1 MMASIVDFSDF
12 RNKIKHYLEREKS
25 VNLIELE
32 SDTLEEALN
41 DASLELSVPYKDLD
55 YEILVRGSDGLFGY
69 GKRKW
74 KIVAYKNSYTKFGI
88 FDVLSSQGSSEEVV
102 SLDGKFFIKRTTR
115 GVFLKVTSA
124 LGVGSAVNLKDVMD
138 KFASCNNIKDL
149 DIDFVRVVV
158 ENASGNYEQVAVFEA
173 DLSESVTM
181 MVHISEDSM
190 SVTVEF
196 TAPGPNGAEVLEKDI
211 FNILKKYGISNR
223 AFLKD
228 KIKEFV
234 DFPIYGEPVEMA
246 RGINPVKGRDS
257 YINFIAKSK
266 YLGEYGS
273 IGIGNELRNVDQ
285 GEELAE
291 IIPLSKGVNGY
302 TIFGKILVAEN
313 GRELDLVLGEN
324 TLREGNKI
332 VAGCDG
338 YMSIVNGVISVHDV
352 YVIEG
357 DVGPGTGNIV
367 NNGMVLVRGSV
378 LDGYNVMAK
387 SGIEVNGLV
396 GRCNLKTD
404 GSIILRSGANGKGGS
419 EIYAKKSIRSKF
431 LENVNVRCEG
441 DIEVIRG
448 IVNSY
453 VSCKKKVLCIGKKS
467 KIVGSYINAREEVRA
482 YSIGSEGNAET
493 SISVGF
499 DPEIKDLLF
508 RFTEYLVKI
517 EKRLEVLMK
526 DIFALKKNIEFTVD
540 KADKSLKI
548 DSCNELINERNILIL
563 EIKMVKD
570 KQANLQEA
578 LENSKIDGKVF
589 VEYMAY
595 AGVKLHIK
603 DAYYE
608 LSRDYHNITFVE
620 DDNIIKMIAYVPFKS
635 K

>member
-1 MMASIVDFSDF
+1 MASIVDFFDF

-41 DASLELSVPYKDLD
+41 DASLELSIPYKDLD

-88 FDVLSSQGSSEEVV
+88 FDVLSSHSRSEEVV

-115 GVFLKVTSA
+115 GVFLKVTAA
-124 LGVGSAVNLKDVMD
+124 LGVGSAVNLKDVMG
-138 KFASCNNIKDL
+138 KFASYNNIKDL
-149 DIDFVRVVV
+149 DRDFVRVVV
-158 ENASGNYEQVAVFEA
+158 ENASGTYEQVAVFEA
-173 DLSESVTM
+173 DLSEGVTM

-246 RGINPVKGRDS
+246 KGINPVKGRDS

-273 IGIGNELRNVDQ
+273 IDIGNELRNVDQ

-291 IIPLSKGVNGY
+291 IIPLSKGVDGY
-302 TIFGKILVAEN
+302 TVFGKILVAEN

-499 DPEIKDLLF
+499 DPEIKDLLS

-620 DDNIIKMIAYVPFKS
+620 DENIIKMIAYVPFKS

>member
-1 MMASIVDFSDF
+1 MTSIVDFSDF

-69 GKRKW
+69 GKKKW

-88 FDVLSSQGSSEEVV
+88 FDVLSSQNSSEEVV
-102 SLDGKFFIKRTTR
+102 SLDGKFFIKRTTK
-115 GVFLKVTSA
+115 GVFLKVTAA
-124 LGVGSAVNLKDVMD
+124 LGVGSAVNLKDVMG
-138 KFASCNNIKDL
+138 KFASYNNIKDL
-149 DIDFVRVVV
+149 DRDFVRVVV
-158 ENASGNYEQVAVFEA
+158 EHASGNYEQVAVFEP
-173 DLSESVTM
+173 DLSEGVTM

-246 RGINPVKGRDS
+246 KGINPVKGRDS

-273 IGIGNELRNVDQ
+273 VGIGNELRNVDQ

-291 IIPLSKGVNGY
+291 IIPLSKGVDGY
-302 TIFGKILVAEN
+302 TVFGKILVAEN

-378 LDGYNVMAK
+378 LDGYNIMAK

-499 DPEIKDLLF
+499 DPEIKDLLS

-517 EKRLEVLMK
+517 EKRLEVLIK

-570 KQANLQEA
+570 KQSNLQEA

-595 AGVKLHIK
+595 SGVKLHIK

>member
-1 MMASIVDFSDF
+1 MASIVDFSDF

-88 FDVLSSQGSSEEVV
+88 FDVLSSQSSSDEVV

-115 GVFLKVTSA
+115 GVFLKVTA
-124 LGVGSAVNLKDVMD
+124 PLGVGSAVNLKDVMG
-138 KFASCNNIKDL
+138 KFASYNNIKDL
-149 DIDFVRVVV
+149 DRDFVRVVV

-173 DLSESVTM
+173 DLSEGVTM

-234 DFPIYGEPVEMA
+234 DFPLYGEPVEMA
-246 RGINPVKGRDS
+246 KGINPVKGRDS
-257 YINFIAKSK
+257 YVNFIAKSK

-291 IIPLSKGVNGY
+291 IIPLSKGVDGY
-302 TIFGKILVAEN
+302 TVFGKILVAEN

-367 NNGMVLVRGSV
+367 NNGMVLVRGSI

-499 DPEIKDLLF
+499 DPEIKDLLS

-608 LSRDYHNITFVE
+608 LSRDYHNITFIE

>member
-1 MMASIVDFSDF
+1 MASIVDFSDF

-55 YEILVRGSDGLFGY
+55 YEILVRGSNGLFGY

-88 FDVLSSQGSSEEVV
+88 FDVLSSQSSSDEVV

-115 GVFLKVTSA
+115 GVFLKVTAS
-124 LGVGSAVNLKDVMD
+124 LGVGSAVNLKDVMG
-138 KFASCNNIKDL
+138 KFASYNNIKDL
-149 DIDFVRVVV
+149 DRDFVRVVV

-173 DLSESVTM
+173 DLSEGVTM

-234 DFPIYGEPVEMA
+234 DFPLYGEPVEMA
-246 RGINPVKGRDS
+246 KGINPVKGRDS

-291 IIPLSKGVNGY
+291 IIPLSKGVDGY
-302 TIFGKILVAEN
+302 TVFGKILVAEN
-313 GRELDLVLGEN
+313 GRELDLILGEN

-367 NNGMVLVRGSV
+367 NNGMVLVRGSI

-404 GSIILRSGANGKGGS
+404 GSIILRSGSNGKGGS

-499 DPEIKDLLF
+499 DPEIKDLLS

-608 LSRDYHNITFVE
+608 LSRDYHNITFIE